1 MIKRYRVFKRGDN
14 YYALNVDR
22 NEVEYSDS
30 QLTFV
35 LENLTH
41 PNQGNVHIVS
51 FENPFIFE
59 SSVARDS
66 RTVSSYINP
75 EQK

>member
-1 MIKRYRVFKRGDN
+1 MIKRYRVFKRGNN

-30 QLTFV
+30 KLTFV
-35 LENLTH
+35 LENVIR
-41 PNQGNVHIVS
+41 PNQGNVHVIV

-59 SSVARDS
+59 SSVAQ
-66 RTVSSYINP
+66 N
-75 EQK
+75 KK